1 MDDAAPAFP
10 IRPALDG
17 RRRAVVRAR
26 APLRLGLAGGGTDLL
41 SYSSQ
46 HGGAVLNATIDRYA
60 FASIRVRDD
69 DRVFFE
75 ACDLGREEML
85 ASAPTLPDCTLTLHR
100 GVYERMVREFNGGQK
115 LAISVTT
122 AVDAP
127 LGSGLG
133 SSSALVVALIEAY
146 RAFLDLPLARYDV
159 AHLAYEIERVDLGLA
174 GGRQD
179 QFSAAFGGINFL
191 EFLRDGE
198 VIVNPLRFSEGAA
211 LELESSL
218 AVAFSGQSRASDA
231 IIRQQTNGVDAHTP
245 QVMDAL
251 HQMRQDAVDMK
262 RAILLG
268 DIVAVAR
275 LLERSWLAKKRTA
288 PDVTNPK
295 IEKLETLARANGA
308 IGAKV
313 SGAGGGG
320 FMMFVVPTERRY
332 RLIAALG
339 EQGAMAFPVKFSE
352 RGSETWSLR
361 AQS

>member
-1 MDDAAPAFP
+1 MDTHPASSNRNTDF
-10 IRPALDG
+10 AG

-46 HGGAVLNATIDRYA
+46 HGGAVLNATIDRFA
-60 FASIRVRDD
+60 FASIRARDD
-69 DRVFFE
+69 GQVFFE
-75 ACDLGREEML
+75 ACDLGREEL
-85 ASAPTLPDCTLTLHR
+85 HRAESVLPDSALKLHR
-100 GVYERMVREFNGGQK
+100 GVYQRMVRDFNASAP

-127 LGSGLG
+127 MGSGLG

-146 RAFLDLPLARYDV
+146 RAYLDLPLARYDV

-179 QFSAAFGGINFL
+179 QYSAAFGGLNFL

-198 VIVNPLRFSEGAA
+198 VIVNPLRFSEGVA

-218 AVAFSGQSRASDA
+218 VVSFSGQSRSSDA
-231 IIRQQTNGVDAHTP
+231 IIRQQTSGVDAHSTE
-245 QVMDAL
+245 VMDAL
-251 HQMRQDAVDMK
+251 HQLRQDAVDMK

-268 DIVAVAR
+268 DIAAVAA

-288 PDVTNPK
+288 PGVTNAT
-295 IEKLETLARANGA
+295 IERLEGFAREAGA

-332 RLIAALG
+332 RLISALN
-339 EQGAMAFPVKFSE
+339 EQGAMAYPVKFTE
-352 RGSETWSLR
+352 RGSETWALR
-361 AQS
+361 GQQ